1 MNTHTQVCYVSFFLS
16 QEMPVIFKRYRAWL
30 VNAFLSVAMLFAGS
44 SALAAASFQFTYSGT
59 TYDVSTMTGSGYLGF
74 FANSEYQTSVNTGG
88 YFMPWYGNQLAAE
101 AFATAGYNSGVALFS
116 SLVNDGK
123 YGPLFIYAE
132 PDGYNFAAW
141 TGNNISSFS
150 FRLVPDMVYAVAT
163 VAVPEIDGNLM
174 PQALAL
180 IGASVLFLRRR
191 RK

>member
-1 MNTHTQVCYVSFFLS
+1 ML
-16 QEMPVIFKRYRAWL
+16 FKRYRAWL

-44 SALAAASFQFTYSGT
+44 SAMAATSFQFTYSGT
-59 TYDVSTMTGSGYLGF
+59 TYDVTTMTGSGYSGF
-74 FANSEYQTSVNTGG
+74 FANSEYQTAVNTGG
-88 YFMPWYGNQLAAE
+88 YFMPWYGNQVAAE

-123 YGPLFIYAE
+123 YGPLFIYGE

-163 VAVPEIDGNLM
+163 VAVPEIDGSLM

-180 IGASVLFLRRR
+180 MGASVFFLRRR

>member
-1 MNTHTQVCYVSFFLS
+1 M
-16 QEMPVIFKRYRAWL
+16 IFKRYRAWL

-44 SALAAASFQFTYSGT
+44 SALAATSFQFTYSGT

-88 YFMPWYGNQLAAE
+88 YFMPWYGNQVAAE

-116 SLVNDGK
+116 SLVNDGS
-123 YGPLFIYAE
+123 YGPAFIYAE
-132 PDGYNFAAW
+132 LDGYDFAAW
-141 TGNNISSFS
+141 NGTSVGSVEY
-150 FRLVPDMVYAVAT
+150 RLVPDIVYAVAT

-180 IGASVLFLRRR
+180 MGASVFFLRRR